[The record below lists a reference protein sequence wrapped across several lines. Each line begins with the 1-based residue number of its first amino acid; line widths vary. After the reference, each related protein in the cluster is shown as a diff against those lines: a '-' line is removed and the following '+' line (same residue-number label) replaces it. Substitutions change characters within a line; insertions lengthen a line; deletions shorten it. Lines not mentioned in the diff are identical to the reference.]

1 MYITIIICVLLICA
15 TILAYRY
22 LQIRFGTNET
32 MRAKFDAA
40 IIEINNI
47 IEKDNKAEVLNRS
60 YMCEKDDYK
69 DTVNRIKEILEL

>member
-1 MYITIIICVLLICA
+1 
-15 TILAYRY
+15 
-22 LQIRFGTNET
+22 